1 MLGRVGGKMF
11 YARELSKT
19 VQGKL
24 HCNICSTGQCQLQ
37 NAEQI
42 CMNRYTYLLY
52 IASLPFLE
60 TQSKYKQCTEALLV
74 SRASIY
80 RCKVLSVMG
89 NSKYLLISTLYFV
102 NQIPYE
108 KTTSEKQLNQIIP
121 QTLDGVTCFN
131 LVLFL
136 LHSDT
141 QYLLQF
147 PLLVLSELEVQCLA
161 VLCNFQV
168 YVLVREKRHINKGA
182 CG

>member
-1 MLGRVGGKMF
+1 MHAKC
-11 YARELSKT
+11 Y
-19 VQGKL
+19 
-24 HCNICSTGQCQLQ
+24 
-37 NAEQI
+37 
-42 CMNRYTYLLY
+42 
-52 IASLPFLE
+52 
-60 TQSKYKQCTEALLV
+60 
-74 SRASIY
+74 
-80 RCKVLSVMG
+80 LSVMG
-89 NSKYLLISTLYFV
+89 NSEYLLISTLYSV

-121 QTLDGVTCFN
+121 KTLDGVPCFN

-136 LHSDT
+136 LRSDT